1 MILFFGENNYSYGI
15 SSEGYYNYITYA
27 LWVSYNIKDLQL
39 LFFYYKILLR
49 PFASTRLVILLKG
62 FLFKFNL
69 SHHYSKLLPMNRDI
83 KKCIFY
89 YIFTCHCLLWFLYS
103 CYAKFL
109 PISHLTAGKLLC
121 CVFFCSPIV
130 SLHVSA
136 SILIS
141 RQCNLSSIWGIQIF

>member
-1 MILFFGENNYSYGI
+1 
-15 SSEGYYNYITYA
+15 
-27 LWVSYNIKDLQL
+27 
-39 LFFYYKILLR
+39 
-49 PFASTRLVILLKG
+49 
-62 FLFKFNL
+62 
-69 SHHYSKLLPMNRDI
+69 MNRDI

-141 RQCNLSSIWGIQIF
+141 RQCNLSSTWGIQIFQSFSLTMIHSEGIRGALKQLVFSFFLDLVGQIGFRTNDFFGYFLLNIKIIQGVFLHWASPKMFKYGKPVGKCSQIIP